1 MICKGYLCEYKQSVM
16 KAQKARLNDI
26 CSELPIYRDRKGRL
40 SSNENLYQ
48 RWVIGKCVHLN
59 INELEK
65 DETQIL
71 KYLSKSFAENYGY
84 HYGVNELKKMERF
97 YFHYP
102 TLELVNNLF
111 IRISWSHINEL
122 SVIDNGLC
130 YNLYADI
137 CINER
142 WTSSCLHN
150 NIEVLK
156 SLNTKMRL
164 FFEESNSVFALVRV
178 DNDNKYFNWAL
189 LHRELHRMVTVV
201 LIIGKFNAVY
211 LNQIELYL
219 QHLNETERKE
229 GEEAPLGLILCVDEN
244 STSVKLF
251 QLDIVGMKEIDY
263 PEDFPSKSTIE
274 SKLRIC
280 FQSEKKR
287 FENHI

>member
-1 MICKGYLCEYKQSVM
+1 M
-16 KAQKARLNDI
+16 KTQKAGLNDI
-26 CSELPIYRDRKGRL
+26 GSELPIYRDRRGRL

-65 DETQIL
+65 DETQVL

-84 HYGVNELKKMERF
+84 HYGVNELKRMERF

-122 SVIDNGLC
+122 SVIDNGLF

-137 CINER
+137 SINER

-150 NIEVLK
+150 RIEELK
-156 SLNTKMRL
+156 AFYAKMRL
-164 FFEESNSVFALVRV
+164 FFEKERSRVLALVRV
-178 DNDNKYFNWAL
+178 DSDNKNFNWAL
-189 LHRELHRMVTVV
+189 LHRELHRLITVV
-201 LIIGKFNAVY
+201 LIMGKFNTIY
-211 LNQIELYL
+211 LSQIELYL

-263 PEDFPSKSTIE
+263 PEDFPSKFTIE

>member
-1 MICKGYLCEYKQSVM
+1 MTINNLYAMGT
-16 KAQKARLNDI
+16 QKSRFYDI
-26 CSELPIYRDRKGRL
+26 CSELPIYRDRRGRL

-48 RWVIGKCVHLN
+48 RWVIGKCVHLS
-59 INELEK
+59 INKLGQ
-65 DETQIL
+65 DETLVI
-71 KYLSKSFAENYGY
+71 KAISEYLQETCGY
-84 HYGVNELKKMERF
+84 HYGPKDLKKMERF
-97 YFHYP
+97 FFHYP
-102 TLELVNNLF
+102 TLELVNSLS
-111 IRISWSHINEL
+111 IRITWSHINEL
-122 SVIDNGLC
+122 SAIDNGLS

-156 SLNTKMRL
+156 SLNAKMRL
-164 FFEESNSVFALVRV
+164 FFEESNSALALVRV

-229 GEEAPLGLILCVDEN
+229 GEKAPLGLILCVDEN

-280 FQSEKKR
+280 FQSKKKR
-287 FENHI
+287 FENHT